1 MIITDVGLN
10 AANNATPEGPFVHL
24 VGFKI
29 GSAFGYTPTTS
40 QTGLQGNELFS
51 AQVTSYQNI
60 GNNTVDFLC
69 IIPPEAGPFEFGEVA
84 IYMADANGQ
93 FSDDSALFAIAV
105 FDTPQTKFS
114 SLGTNVISSYT
125 LHCLLKLQQSTAIFQ
140 VDTVVPVAVLD
151 VFQWSDVFPPGVS
164 ANPDIPILNVREL
177 TPANDSSLL
186 SNASDSFWT
195 VSSGYYVVR
204 NAAVVANSSTTWVEF
219 PAATFHTNDLT
230 AANRTWLL
238 ETADGFFRSVNN
250 FQVSGANYRLNLN
263 TSNDGVY
270 NNTPLLTAP
279 PVGSHCRLY
288 SYNQTGN
295 LIHYDQIIDPPSIP
309 LATNGVAGLVRPGS
323 GLSIATAGV
332 IDSFGMNHTPGLNTI
347 PAGNVSTTGRSLT
360 TGETLTSVSYASGVY
375 YCDASQSIGD
385 IPVAGNTWYVWISN
399 YGITNRSPAP
409 GQMAVTQLA
418 FPQGPAGG
426 DGVGNNGLPPYWRT
440 FLPGVGWTA
449 WSALKSNNK
458 QFGGGG
464 VTGKIQSIAT
474 TKGNDI
480 FSIGLT
486 RPTGPGV
493 VFVTLSDDGNSGD
506 SQQLIVNNPA
516 PGPSGSVATARKN
529 GGGGFGRSPFLSGP
543 FLPGCSISIGASSN
557 PTGTFFVIEF
567 DGGS

>member
-1 MIITDVGLN
+1 MADTTPLLLITDAGLE
-10 AANNATPEGPFVHL
+10 AASKATPQGPFIHITS
-24 VGFKI
+24 FEI
-29 GSAFGYTPTTS
+29 GSAYGYTPTTS
-40 QTGLQGNELFS
+40 QTSIQGNLLFGGPNTHP
-51 AQVTSYQNI
+51 TSYQPI
-60 GNNTVDFLC
+60 GNNTLDILC

-84 IYMADANGQ
+84 L
-93 FSDDSALFAIAV
+93 FLDDGTMFAIAV

-195 VSSGYYVVR
+195 VSSGYYAVR

-288 SYNQTGN
+288 AYNQTGN

-449 WSALKSNNK
+449 WSAFKSNNK
-458 QFGGGG
+458 QFGGGAI
-464 VTGKIQSIAT
+464 TGTIQNFSI
-474 TKGNDI
+474 TKGNNI
-480 FSIGLT
+480 PFT
-486 RPTGPGV
+486 PTGPGV
-493 VFVTLSDDGNSGD
+493 VFVTFSDDGNSGD
-506 SQQLIVNNPA
+506 TQTLLVNNSP
-516 PGPSGSVATARKN
+516 VANARKN

-543 FLPGCSISIGASSN
+543 FATGASIGFTASNN
-557 PTGTFFVIEF
+557 PTGNLFLIQFT
-567 DGGS
+567 GG